1 VNWLGLLFVFLFVA
15 LLLGLGAT
23 SRGVKRELR
32 EIPAFARLASGIG
45 AAVEA
50 GRRLHLSLGHGGIL
64 GQPGASTFMGLS
76 ILQRIARTAS
86 VSDMPPI
93 ATSGES
99 VQAILSQDVFQSVYQ
114 TIGAES
120 QFDPNSGQLTGLSP
134 FSFAAGAMPV
144 VFDQQVSLN
153 VLAGSFGSEAAL
165 IADAAE
171 RAGSMTLAGSENL
184 TAQAVFYAS
193 TEAPLIGEE
202 LFAAG
207 AYLQA
212 GASHNASLMTQ
223 DIFRW
228 LLILVI
234 LAGAAARLVGVW

>member
-1 VNWLGLLFVFLFVA
+1 MNWLGLVFVFLFVA
-15 LLLGLGAT
+15 LLLSLGAV
-23 SRGVKRELR
+23 SRGAKRELR

-45 AAVEA
+45 AAVES

-86 VSDMPPI
+86 ISDVPPI

-99 VQAILSQDVFQSVYQ
+99 VQAILSQDVFQTVYQ
-114 TIGAES
+114 TIGAET

-134 FSFAAGAMPV
+134 FSFAAGALPIV
-144 VFDQQVSLN
+144 YDQQVSLN

-165 IADAAE
+165 IADSAE
-171 RAGSMTLAGSENL
+171 RAGSMILAGSENL
-184 TAQAVFYAS
+184 TAQAVFYAC

-207 AYLQA
+207 AYLQV
-212 GASHNASLMTQ
+212 GVSHNASLMTQ

-228 LLILVI
+228 LLIFAI
-234 LAGAAARLVGVW
+234 LAGATARLVGVW